1 MTGGLGMDVIVN
13 FIAAYIDAAWLDYV
27 LIIGGLGLLFVGGES
42 LIRGAVSLALNLRLS
57 RLVIGLTVVGM
68 GTSAPELMVSV
79 QSALKGSPDMAV
91 GNVVGS
97 NIANIL
103 LIMGIGALLSPMVA
117 TGLSLKRDALIM
129 CAVTAGLLWLGL
141 QGVVT
146 RDQGWIMLGIFA
158 VYLMGVYVWEKVLTG
173 KDTAPAGEPDS
184 ERQGSP
190 LVALIWVAV
199 GLLMLVSG
207 ADALVRG
214 AENVAR
220 GFGISEAVIGLTLV
234 AVGTSLPELT
244 VTIIAAFRRQGEV
257 SLGNLIGSNI
267 FNILGILGVTA
278 CIAPL
283 RIAPQMAQIDMPVAL
298 AVAALVLLII
308 LFAQKVGRLSGLLF
322 LGLYAA
328 YMAWLF
334 VGPQSLT

>member
-79 QSALKGSPDMAV
+79 QSALKGSPDLAV

-103 LIMGIGALLSPMVA
+103 LIMGVGALLSPMA
-117 TGLSLKRDALIM
+117 ANGLSLKRDVLIM
-129 CAVTAGLLWLGL
+129 FAVTAGLLWLGL
-141 QGVVT
+141 QGIIT
-146 RDQGWIMLGIFA
+146 RDHGWMMLA
-158 VYLMGVYVWEKVLTG
+158 LLAAYLMGVYVWEKVIVG
-173 KDTAPAGEPDS
+173 KDTAPAETS
-184 ERQGSP
+184 TESAGSP
-190 LVALIWVAV
+190 LVALVWVAL

-220 GFGISEAVIGLTLV
+220 GFGISEAMIGLTLV

-298 AVAALVLLII
+298 GVAALVLLII

>member
-79 QSALKGSPDMAV
+79 QSALKGSPDLAV

-103 LIMGIGALLSPMVA
+103 LIMGVGALLSPMA
-117 TGLSLKRDALIM
+117 AKGLSLKRDALIM
-129 CAVTAGLLWLGL
+129 FAVTVGLLWLGF
-141 QGVVT
+141 QGIIT
-146 RDQGWIMLGIFA
+146 RDHGWMMLA
-158 VYLMGVYVWEKVLTG
+158 LLTTYLMGVYVWEKIIVG
-173 KDTAPAGEPDS
+173 KDTAPAETS
-184 ERQGSP
+184 TESAGSP
-190 LVALIWVAV
+190 LVALIWVAL
-199 GLLMLVSG
+199 GLLMLVGG

-298 AVAALVLLII
+298 GVAALVLLII
-308 LFAQKVGRLSGLLF
+308 LLAQKVGRLSGLLF

-328 YMAWLF
+328 YMTWLF
-334 VGPQSLT
+334 VGPQSLP

>member
-79 QSALKGSPDMAV
+79 QSALKGSPDLAV

-103 LIMGIGALLSPMVA
+103 LIMGVGALLSPMA
-117 TGLSLKRDALIM
+117 AKGLGLKRDALIM
-129 CAVTAGLLWLGL
+129 FVVTAGLLWLGL
-141 QGVVT
+141 QGIIT
-146 RDQGWIMLGIFA
+146 RDHGWMMLALLAAYLMA
-158 VYLMGVYVWEKVLTG
+158 VYIWEKVIVG
-173 KDTAPAGEPDS
+173 KDTAPAETS
-184 ERQGSP
+184 TESAGSP
-190 LVALIWVAV
+190 LVALVWVAL

-298 AVAALVLLII
+298 GVAALVLLII

>member
-1 MTGGLGMDVIVN
+1 MDVIVN

-42 LIRGAVSLALNLRLS
+42 LIRGALSLALNLRLS

-79 QSALKGSPDMAV
+79 QSALKGSPDLAV

-103 LIMGIGALLSPMVA
+103 LIMGVGALLSPMA
-117 TGLSLKRDALIM
+117 AKGLSLKRDALIM
-129 CAVTAGLLWLGL
+129 FAVTAGLLWLGF
-141 QGVVT
+141 QGIIT
-146 RDQGWIMLGIFA
+146 RDHGWMMLA
-158 VYLMGVYVWEKVLTG
+158 LLAAYLMGVYVWEKIIVG
-173 KDTAPAGEPDS
+173 KDTAPAETS
-184 ERQGSP
+184 TESAGSP
-190 LVALIWVAV
+190 LVALIWVAL
-199 GLLMLVSG
+199 GLLMLVGG

-298 AVAALVLLII
+298 GVAALVLLII
-308 LFAQKVGRLSGLLF
+308 LLAQKVGRLSGLLF

-328 YMAWLF
+328 YMTWLF
-334 VGPQSLT
+334 VGPQSLP

>member
-1 MTGGLGMDVIVN
+1 MDVIVN

-79 QSALKGSPDMAV
+79 QSALKGSPDLAV

-103 LIMGIGALLSPMVA
+103 LIMGVGALLSPMA
-117 TGLSLKRDALIM
+117 AKGLSLKRDALIM
-129 CAVTAGLLWLGL
+129 FAVTAGLLWLGL
-141 QGVVT
+141 QGIIT
-146 RDQGWIMLGIFA
+146 RNRGWMMLA
-158 VYLMGVYVWEKVLTG
+158 LLAAYLMGVYVWEKVIVG
-173 KDTAPAGEPDS
+173 KDTAPAETS
-184 ERQGSP
+184 TESAGSP
-190 LVALIWVAV
+190 LVALIWVAL

-267 FNILGILGVTA
+267 FNIQGILGVTA

-298 AVAALVLLII
+298 GVAALALLII

-334 VGPQSLT
+334 VGPQSLP

>member
-79 QSALKGSPDMAV
+79 QSALKGSPDLAV

-103 LIMGIGALLSPMVA
+103 LIMGVGALLSPMPA
-117 TGLSLKRDALIM
+117 NGLSLKRDTLIM
-129 CAVTAGLLWLGL
+129 FAVTAGLLWLGL
-141 QGVVT
+141 QGIIT
-146 RDQGWIMLGIFA
+146 HDHGWIMLALLTG
-158 VYLMGVYVWEKVLTG
+158 YLMGVYVWEKVIVG
-173 KDTAPAGEPDS
+173 KDTAPAETS
-184 ERQGSP
+184 TESAGSP
-190 LVALIWVAV
+190 LVALVWVAL

-328 YMAWLF
+328 YMALLL
-334 VGPQSLT
+334 VRPQSLT

>member
-1 MTGGLGMDVIVN
+1 MDVIVN
-13 FIAAYIDAAWLDYV
+13 FIAAYIDAAWVDYV
-27 LIIGGLGLLFVGGES
+27 LIAGGLGLLFVGGES
-42 LIRGAVSLALNLRLS
+42 LIRGAVSLALNLRMS
-57 RLVIGLTVVGM
+57 RLIIGLTVVGM

-79 QSALKGSPDMAV
+79 QSALKGSPDLAV

-103 LIMGIGALLSPMVA
+103 LIMGIGALLSPMA
-117 TGLSLKRDALIM
+117 ASGLDLKRDALIM
-129 CAVTAGLLWLGL
+129 FAVTVGLLWLGL
-141 QGVVT
+141 QGVIT
-146 RDQGWIMLGIFA
+146 RDHGWIMLA
-158 VYLMGVYVWEKVLTG
+158 LLAAYLMGVYIWEKVITG
-173 KDTAPAGEPDS
+173 KDTPPAGDAVREPP
-184 ERQGSP
+184 GSP
-190 LVALIWVAV
+190 FLALIWVGL
-199 GLLMLVSG
+199 GLLMLVTG

-278 CIAPL
+278 GIAPL
-283 RIAPQMAQIDMPVAL
+283 SISSQMARIDIPVAVG
-298 AVAALVLLII
+298 VAGGLFLLI
-308 LFAQKVGRLSGLLF
+308 LFAQKIGRLSGLIF

-334 VGPQSLT
+334 TSA

>member
-79 QSALKGSPDMAV
+79 QSALKGSPDLAV

-103 LIMGIGALLSPMVA
+103 LIMGVGALLSPMA
-117 TGLSLKRDALIM
+117 AKGLSLKRDALIM
-129 CAVTAGLLWLGL
+129 FAVTAGLLWLGL
-141 QGVVT
+141 QGIIT
-146 RDQGWIMLGIFA
+146 RDHGWMMLA
-158 VYLMGVYVWEKVLTG
+158 LLAAYLMGVYVWEKIIVG
-173 KDTAPAGEPDS
+173 KDTAPAETS
-184 ERQGSP
+184 TESAGSP
-190 LVALIWVAV
+190 LVALIWVAL
-199 GLLMLVSG
+199 GLLMLVGG

-298 AVAALVLLII
+298 GVAALVLLII
-308 LFAQKVGRLSGLLF
+308 LLAQKVGRLSGLVF

-328 YMAWLF
+328 YMTWLF

>member
-42 LIRGAVSLALNLRLS
+42 LIRGALSLALNLRLS

-79 QSALKGSPDMAV
+79 QSALKGSPDLAV

-103 LIMGIGALLSPMVA
+103 LIMGVGALLSPMA
-117 TGLSLKRDALIM
+117 AKGLSLKRDALIM
-129 CAVTAGLLWLGL
+129 FAVTAGLLWLGF
-141 QGVVT
+141 QGIIT
-146 RDQGWIMLGIFA
+146 RDHGWMMLA
-158 VYLMGVYVWEKVLTG
+158 LLAAYLMGVYVWEKIIVG
-173 KDTAPAGEPDS
+173 KDTAPAETS
-184 ERQGSP
+184 TESAGSP
-190 LVALIWVAV
+190 LVALIWVAL
-199 GLLMLVSG
+199 GLLMLVGG

-298 AVAALVLLII
+298 GVAALVLLII
-308 LFAQKVGRLSGLLF
+308 LLAQKVGRLSGLLF

-328 YMAWLF
+328 YMTWLF
-334 VGPQSLT
+334 VGPQSLP

>member
-79 QSALKGSPDMAV
+79 QSALKGSPDLAV

-103 LIMGIGALLSPMVA
+103 LIMGVGALLSPMA
-117 TGLSLKRDALIM
+117 AKGLSLKRDALIM
-129 CAVTAGLLWLGL
+129 FAVTAGLLWLGL
-141 QGVVT
+141 QGIIT
-146 RDQGWIMLGIFA
+146 RDHGWMMLA
-158 VYLMGVYVWEKVLTG
+158 LLAAYLMGVYVWEKIIVG
-173 KDTAPAGEPDS
+173 KDTAPAETS
-184 ERQGSP
+184 TESAGSP
-190 LVALIWVAV
+190 LVALIWVAL
-199 GLLMLVSG
+199 GLLMLVGG

-298 AVAALVLLII
+298 GVAALVLLII
-308 LFAQKVGRLSGLLF
+308 LLAQKVGRLSGLLF

-328 YMAWLF
+328 YMTWLF
-334 VGPQSLT
+334 VGPQSLP

>member
-79 QSALKGSPDMAV
+79 QSALKGSPDLAV

-103 LIMGIGALLSPMVA
+103 LIMGVGALLSPMA
-117 TGLSLKRDALIM
+117 ANGLGLKRDALIM
-129 CAVTAGLLWLGL
+129 FAVTVGLLWLGL
-141 QGVVT
+141 QGSIT
-146 RDQGWIMLGIFA
+146 RDHGWIMLA
-158 VYLMGVYVWEKVLTG
+158 LLAAYLVGVYIWEKVITG
-173 KDTAPAGEPDS
+173 KDTAPAETS
-184 ERQGSP
+184 TERAGP
-190 LVALIWVAV
+190 PVVALVWVAL

-267 FNILGILGVTA
+267 FNVLGILGVTA

-283 RIAPQMAQIDMPVAL
+283 RISPQMAQIDMPVAL
-298 AVAALVLLII
+298 GVAALVLLII

-322 LGLYAA
+322 LSLYAA

-334 VGPQSLT
+334 VAA